1 MFVVFCTVILYVS
14 LLSLLI
20 VSHSLSFLVSATCLL
35 FSPIFYVVFSVSII
49 SRVSCLMSASYGVIF
64 PVSLLGFLLVS
75 SSSGKTCLV
84 FLQSYFVCVSSVS
97 SSCDSYSLLSLSITY
112 LLFSAIFC
120 VGCFLFRW
128 LLFGLFLPLLV
139 GIVFSSILCMQ
150 HVSCCV

>member
-35 FSPIFYVVFSVSII
+35 FSAIFYVVFSVFII

-84 FLQSYFVCVSSVS
+84 FLQSYFVCVSSIS
-97 SSCDSYSLLSLSITY
+97 SSCDSYSLLSRVYNIFVVFCNFLCWVFSVSVIVVWS
-112 LLFSAIFC
+112 LFTAPSWY
-120 VGCFLFRW
+120 CFL
-128 LLFGLFLPLLV
+128 
-139 GIVFSSILCMQ
+139 
-150 HVSCCV
+150 

>member
-35 FSPIFYVVFSVSII
+35 FSAIFYVVFSVSII

-84 FLQSYFVCVSSVS
+84 FLQSYFVCVSSIS
-97 SSCDSYSLLSLSITY
+97 SSCDSYSLLSRVYNIFVVFCNFLCWVFSVSVIVVWS
-112 LLFSAIFC
+112 LFTAPSWY
-120 VGCFLFRW
+120 CFL
-128 LLFGLFLPLLV
+128 
-139 GIVFSSILCMQ
+139 
-150 HVSCCV
+150 